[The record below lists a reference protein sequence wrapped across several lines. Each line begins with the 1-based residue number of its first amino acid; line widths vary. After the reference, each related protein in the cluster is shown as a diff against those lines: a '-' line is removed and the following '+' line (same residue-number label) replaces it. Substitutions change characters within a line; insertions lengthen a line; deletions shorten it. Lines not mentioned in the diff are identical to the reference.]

1 MGLSVTFVSGV
12 RRSGKSAVIEAMID
26 RLWKTPPHYIRLVK
40 AGSAKA
46 APSTTAKCVS
56 KPLPKSAVAS
66 ARWIEFDEDRVF
78 EILPEALAAIHRA
91 DRFGSVVIEADAD
104 SSLRCAYP
112 YDHRI
117 FVMPRPATIH
127 EVFRDPRHAAEELQ
141 RAMDDTA
148 AFASEIFGLF
158 TQSDEDAPD
167 PSEERAEM
175 TAPGMR
181 GFLCS
186 PLGDELATRIQLQPP
201 YHGLVE
207 SDVVLVN
214 TALGVCGP
222 ETDECL
228 RRVTRLLSR
237 VRSQSERKSD
247 LFQCDPWDENGR
259 DCKELLNALEPMCQ
273 GGT

>member
-1 MGLSVTFVSGV
+1 
-12 RRSGKSAVIEAMID
+12 
-26 RLWKTPPHYIRLVK
+26 
-40 AGSAKA
+40 
-46 APSTTAKCVS
+46 
-56 KPLPKSAVAS
+56 
-66 ARWIEFDEDRVF
+66 
-78 EILPEALAAIHRA
+78 
-91 DRFGSVVIEADAD
+91 
-104 SSLRCAYP
+104 
-112 YDHRI
+112 
-117 FVMPRPATIH
+117 
-127 EVFRDPRHAAEELQ
+127 
-141 RAMDDTA
+141 MDDTA

-158 TQSDEDAPD
+158 TQPEEDAPD

-237 VRSQSERKSD
+237 VRGQSERKGEGVGLRVSAAG
-247 LFQCDPWDENGR
+247 GR
-259 DCKELLNALEPMCQ
+259 DTRRIHPIRCEA
-273 GGT
+273 